1 MDVKVKKRRQLNLR
15 DRVYVFALDI
25 IKFVSKLPR
34 TMVISELSHQLLRSA
49 MSVAANYEEA
59 SAAFTKKDFTH
70 KLSISF
76 KESKESNMWL
86 RLMKDSGLLKADNK
100 KLDIL
105 ICESMEITK
114 IFGKSVKTS
123 RKSLINSKE
132 KD

>member
-1 MDVKVKKRRQLNLR
+1 MDVKVKKMRQLNLR

-76 KESKESNMWL
+76 KESKVAPFA
-86 RLMKDSGLLKADNK
+86 KGLPSPGNP
-100 KLDIL
+100 KLEVGL
-105 ICESMEITK
+105 I
-114 IFGKSVKTS
+114 G
-123 RKSLINSKE
+123 
-132 KD
+132 